1 MDTVNEKIPAQ
12 ATVALSEAAG
22 ISFLTPENCRFERR
36 GDFTGAKLSSGG
48 EAKDC
53 DRVWFRRSFPY
64 KLPWEYISVQDCDG
78 EEIGLI
84 RRVDDFPPEQREII
98 GYELDRKYYTPRIT
112 KIHSLKEMHGTSF
125 WKCNTDAG
133 ELEFTLQDT
142 SRSISV
148 IDGDKAVIVDAN
160 GNRYEISPI
169 SALDKKSMRKL
180 EIYL

>member
-1 MDTVNEKIPAQ
+1 
-12 ATVALSEAAG
+12 
-22 ISFLTPENCRFERR
+22 
-36 GDFTGAKLSSGG
+36 
-48 EAKDC
+48 
-53 DRVWFRRSFPY
+53 
-64 KLPWEYISVQDCDG
+64 
-78 EEIGLI
+78 
-84 RRVDDFPPEQREII
+84 
-98 GYELDRKYYTPRIT
+98 
-112 KIHSLKEMHGTSF
+112 MHGTSL